1 MTRCGVS
8 VGSLGAQLSSD
19 PDVYISRNGGITWSQ
34 VRRGQGGVHM
44 GYSLSVSRHCG
55 VMLRMCVNAVYQLD
69 ILWF

>member
-34 VRRGQGGVHM
+34 VRRDQGEVHM
-44 GYSLSVSRHCG
+44 GYSLFVSRHYPTPG
-55 VMLRMCVNAVYQLD
+55 V
-69 ILWF
+69 